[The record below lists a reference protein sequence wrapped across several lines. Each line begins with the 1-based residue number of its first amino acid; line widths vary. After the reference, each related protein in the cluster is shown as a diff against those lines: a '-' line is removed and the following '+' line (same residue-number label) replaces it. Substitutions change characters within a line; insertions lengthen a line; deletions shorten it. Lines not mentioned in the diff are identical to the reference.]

1 MCVVCD
7 RIRMIKEGTN
17 PYFVKELETGYV
29 VLGDHQHFKGYT
41 LFLYKDHVVEL
52 FDLDPTVKARY
63 MEEMTMVAEAVY
75 RAFGAE
81 KMNYE
86 CLGNGDAHL
95 HWHLF
100 PRNPGDIEDY
110 GNNGMGPV
118 WYYPLE
124 KMYSDDNRPDS
135 AELEEM
141 KKRLND
147 ELESLSKLEDH

>member
-17 PYFVKELETGYV
+17 PYFVKELKTGYV
-29 VLGDHQHFKGYT
+29 VLGDHQHFKGYS
-41 LFLYKDHVVEL
+41 LFLYKDHIVEL
-52 FDLDPTVKARY
+52 FDLDPAVKARY
-63 MEEMTMVAEAVY
+63 MDEMTMVAEAVY
-75 RAFGAE
+75 RAFGAA

-118 WYYPLE
+118 WCYPVE

-147 ELESLSKLEDH
+147 ELESLSKLENH

>member
-7 RIRMIKEGTN
+7 RIRMIREGTN

-41 LFLYKDHVVEL
+41 LFLYKEHAVEL
-52 FDLDPTVKARY
+52 FDLDPAVKALY

-147 ELESLSKLEDH
+147 ELESLSRKRPE